1 MVEGLD
7 ADVVGEEAA
16 VRTRDELLEEV
27 TAHADRVAWQ
37 LSLLQGGDYGDETF
51 TTEGGTWT
59 LKYEGGAV
67 QYLRFR
73 DGGEETY
80 VVSTKRPP
88 EPEALAAA
96 LADYG
101 NFVAAFNE
109 YVADLEG
116 VLDGVETAFPD
127 VASTE
132 DIAARR
138 DEILTTVREYADT
151 MAGELHRVGG
161 ADYGTFETRVDGTP
175 WELKWEEGR
184 CQYLRVG
191 GEGGIYLLSQYSP
204 PAARDLRAHVDD
216 VAGFVEAYNEHV
228 AAVSESLRTIDA

>member
-1 MVEGLD
+1 MIDGLD
-7 ADVVGEEAA
+7 SDVVGDEAA
-16 VRTRDELLEEV
+16 VVKRDELVAEV
-27 TAHADRVAWQ
+27 QAHADKVAWQ

-51 TTEGGTWT
+51 STKGGKWT

-67 QYLRFR
+67 QYLRFK

-80 VVSTKRPP
+80 VVSTKQPP
-88 EPEALAAA
+88 EPKALGKA

-101 NFVAAFNE
+101 NFVVAFNE

-116 VLDGVETAFPD
+116 VLDGVETEFPE

-132 DIAARR
+132 SIAAER
-138 DEILTTVREYADT
+138 DEIIADIREVATV

-161 ADYGTFETRVDGTP
+161 NDYGTFKTRVDGKP

-184 CQYLRVG
+184 VQYLRVG
-191 GEGGIYLLSQYSP
+191 GESGVYVLSQYSP
-204 PAARDLRAHVDD
+204 PAAKELRAHVGD

-228 AAVSESLRTIDA
+228 TEISESLKTVEL

>member
-7 ADVVGEEAA
+7 ADVVGDEAA
-16 VRTRDELLEEV
+16 ITKRDELVGEV
-27 TAHADRVAWQ
+27 HSHADRVAWQ

-51 TTEGGTWT
+51 KTDAGTWT

-67 QYLRFR
+67 QYLRFK
-73 DGGEETY
+73 DGGTETY
-80 VVSTKRPP
+80 VVSTKQPP
-88 EPEALAAA
+88 EPGELATALT
-96 LADYG
+96 DYA
-101 NFVAAFNE
+101 NFVRAFNE

-116 VLDGVETAFPD
+116 VLDDVETEFPE

-132 DIAARR
+132 DIAATR
-138 DEILTTVREYADT
+138 DEVLADIREYADT

-161 ADYGTFETRVDGTP
+161 NDYGTFKARVDGTP

-191 GEGGIYLLSQYSP
+191 GEGGVYLLSQYSP

-216 VAGFVEAYNEHV
+216 VAGFVAAYNEHV
-228 AAVSESLRTIDA
+228 ADISESLRTIER